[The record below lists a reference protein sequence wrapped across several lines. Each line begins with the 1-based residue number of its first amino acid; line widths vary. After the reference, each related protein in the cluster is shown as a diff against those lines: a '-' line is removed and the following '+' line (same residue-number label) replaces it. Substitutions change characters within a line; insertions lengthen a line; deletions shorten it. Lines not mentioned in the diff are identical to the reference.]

1 MGQAIG
7 GSLPLAV
14 GVALSPVAIIAVVL
28 MLTTGKARVNGPAFV
43 LGWLIGLAVIGAI
56 VLAIA
61 KPAGASSSGAPA
73 TWLSWLKVAL
83 GVLLLLVALRQ
94 FRSRPRG
101 EEQAAL
107 PKWMGAI
114 DHFKPG
120 TALGAGALLSAL
132 NPKNLLLTVG
142 GAAAIAQTGIS
153 GGQQAIAYAVFAVI
167 GTIGVAVPTGIYF
180 AMGTR
185 SADLLGRLRD
195 WMGQHNAVIMTVLC
209 LIIGVKLIGDAIAAL
224 A

>member
-28 MLTTGKARVNGPAFV
+28 MLTTERARVNGLAFV
-43 LGWLIGLAVIGAI
+43 LGWLIGLAVIGTI

-61 KPAGASSSGAPA
+61 KSEDASSSGGPA
-73 TWLSWLKVAL
+73 TWVSWLKIAL

-101 EEQAAL
+101 DEQAAL

-114 DHFKPG
+114 DKFKPG
-120 TALGAGALLSAL
+120 AALGAGALLTAL

-153 GGQQAIAYAVFAVI
+153 TGQQAIAFLVFAVI
-167 GTIGVAVPTGIYF
+167 GAIGVAVPVVIYF
-180 AMGTR
+180 AMGKR
-185 SADLLGRLRD
+185 SADLLAKLKD

-209 LIIGVKLIGDAIAAL
+209 LIIGVKLIGDAISTL
-224 A
+224 T